1 MTEEVL
7 IRELQ
12 APDLIKRLAAIDKA
26 ALDPQKHAQQ
36 VASLMQLYPDDAYFV
51 LERIP
56 RFGDF
61 IIPPLRE
68 LVESC
73 PEESIRTLATIGL
86 AYFKQP
92 LDNQLLLKAIQ
103 DRSQY
108 QHMAC
113 HALRWHGDQ
122 DVLPKLMVQLR
133 ETSAVSAPD
142 RDRLINLI
150 SCIEALGGRLPPEE
164 RKRMIAEGPPIIR
177 KMLEEK

>member
-12 APDLIKRLAAIDKA
+12 APDLITRLAAIDEA

-36 VASLMQLYPDDAYFV
+36 VVSLMQLYPDDAYFV

-68 LVESC
+68 LVKSC
-73 PEESIRTLATIGL
+73 PDESIRILATIGL
-86 AYFKQP
+86 AHFKQP

-122 DVLPKLMVQLR
+122 DVLPELMVQLH
-133 ETSAVSAPD
+133 ETSAVSTSD
-142 RDRLINLI
+142 RDRLISLI
-150 SCIEALGGRLPPEE
+150 SCIEALGGRVPPEE
-164 RKRMIAEGPPIIR
+164 RKRMIAEGQPVIR
-177 KMLEEK
+177 MMLDGK